1 MRPTAK
7 PIATGEPVIVSA
19 IGRASAS
26 KASAREHERQK
37 KGGARRGADQ
47 TKQVAEAMRP
57 YRKLYLAK
65 ISSGLKPTT
74 AVRAVNHQMARDGFT
89 HPITKKFP
97 SDRTIKDWL
106 QK

>member
-7 PIATGEPVIVSA
+7 PIAAGGPVIISA

-26 KASAREHERQK
+26 KAAAREHERQK

-57 YRKLYLAK
+57 YRELYRTK
-65 ISSGLKPTT
+65 ILDGLKPTI
-74 AVRAVNHQMARDGFT
+74 ALRAVNHQMARAGFT

-97 SDRTIKDWL
+97 SNRTIRDWL